1 MLSIKQFFPNCVTF
15 NSAVA
20 LAILFSGHLR
30 SQESVVDHEQLVSF
44 RASDGDK
51 NHDRKKAGKGRK
63 ESKES
68 RSRRKPQENQ
78 NPKHSRVHHDEVG
91 FAPVQPGVLELLSN
105 INRSLKSIESMMRE
119 ENERDRMR
127 PEHVFQQMNRMPQS
141 FRPEMFGPQSFGPQ
155 RFGPQP
161 QPWQQSPAN
170 RYSPQWNNQPSR
182 NQNQPDRAGPRNDG
196 PRNDGPRNDGPR
208 NDGPRNAG
216 PGNDGPRDFGP
227 TYDGQP
233 RSSTQN

>member
-1 MLSIKQFFPNCVTF
+1 MLSIKRFLPNCVTF

-20 LAILFSGHLR
+20 LAILFSGQLR
-30 SQESVVDHEQLVSF
+30 SQESVFDHEQLVSF

-78 NPKHSRVHHDEVG
+78 NPKHSHVHHDQAG
-91 FAPVQPGVLELLSN
+91 FAPVHPEVLELLSN

-119 ENERDRMR
+119 ENERDRKR
-127 PEHVFQQMNRMPQS
+127 AEQVFHQMNRMPQS
-141 FRPEMFGPQSFGPQ
+141 FRPEMYGSQTFGPQ

-161 QPWQQSPAN
+161 WPQSPAN
-170 RYSPQWNNQPSR
+170 RYSPQGNNQPSH
-182 NQNQPDRAGPRNDG
+182 NQNQPGRDGPRDAGPRN
-196 PRNDGPRNDGPR
+196 
-208 NDGPRNAG
+208 
-216 PGNDGPRDFGP
+216 FGP